1 MPSQANLKAAQ
12 AVVLS
17 RARHQKGL
25 SRDASKVSKQP
36 LSLRNAEA
44 RHHGSSRATI
54 QRIVKKLEAANSS
67 DLNDI
72 AFKTAGRPR
81 ILTDEEEEAIV
92 AFVMWMERSGLPAC
106 KGEVED
112 AANTLRLRRNPDAQ
126 PVSRMWYRRFRD
138 DHPELDKSIL
148 KSLDKSREAWE
159 VAGIDDV
166 KEWFK
171 RLAELITKLQI
182 GASEIWNADQAGVR
196 VGILR
201 ERVECLI
208 VRTKKKSPAQVLS
221 PADRET
227 CTVIGTGNAIGDT
240 IPPWLIF
247 KSFPTL
253 EWAYIDGDPN
263 MRFAQSESAFSNGD
277 ITLEWAMEFNRHSW
291 GKSAT
296 VQDRQLS
303 FEEYFGC
310 DEHLRKPLEHHISFD
325 EPPKER
331 TPAEKIWRLL
341 IIDGFTG
348 HGAFAFREYCIKFDI
363 LVAFLLPHSTHKLQP
378 MDVGV
383 FQWMKNAHQKK
394 LRQALRQGNLS
405 FNRRDF
411 AGAFME
417 IFNEGFTRAHIISG
431 FEKSGIFP
439 PTDQPA
445 VSYLLQ
451 KQLKSKQAVD
461 PAYASLLPPEGR
473 FSAASDTAKH
483 VGERYHD
490 ILSSPTRA
498 GLKNIRNIV
507 NEAML
512 LEDTIKRYADDRRSR
527 IEKQYNKRK
536 RGKKAK
542 PIGDYIHNVSL
553 QEIRDQQ
560 ESFIAETRAKEG
572 KSQLRTARSIA
583 IREIERFKSEWRDN
597 KEVIVNGVL
606 KKLQFKKWLQHTGK
620 DKDYLSMDTQ
630 RSKMTELLNEKTD
643 GFMIDTQLPQE
654 VRESIRN
661 ANFAGKPLNAVDWS
675 ALPGSDD
682 SVIFQLTHPLASE
695 ESDKEEEEEILPLLD
710 LSCLNDVEMPSS
722 PPCLPNHESPLSSPW
737 PGLSTPCPFQHRTQL
752 HDSLRD
758 LIREEIIVAESSYRA
773 TEDADIL

>member
-1 MPSQANLKAAQ
+1 MPSQANLNAAQ

-54 QRIVKKLEAANSS
+54 QRIVKKLEAANSA

-106 KGEVED
+106 KGEIEE

-171 RLAELITKLQI
+171 RLTEVITKLQI

-310 DEHLRKPLEHHISFD
+310 DEHLRKPLEPHISFD
-325 EPPKER
+325 VPPKER

-411 AGAFME
+411 AGAFM
-417 IFNEGFTRAHIISG
+417 
-431 FEKSGIFP
+431 
-439 PTDQPA
+439 
-445 VSYLLQ
+445 
-451 KQLKSKQAVD
+451 KQLKLKQAVD

-473 FSAASDTAKH
+473 FSAASDTARH

-498 GLKNIRNIV
+498 GLKHIRNIV

-583 IREIERFKSEWRDN
+583 IREIERLKSEWRDN

-682 SVIFQLTHPLASE
+682 SVIFQLTQPLASE
-695 ESDKEEEEEILPLLD
+695 ESDEEEREEGEEEEEEEILPLID

-722 PPCLPNHESPLSSPW
+722 PPCLPNHESPLSSPL
-737 PGLSTPCPFQHRTQL
+737 PGLSTPCPFQRHTQL

>member
-1 MPSQANLKAAQ
+1 MWARRAQASQPSKLDPAPARVAFLCLFANLKAAQ

-126 PVSRMWYRRFRD
+126 PVSRIWYRRFRD

-512 LEDTIKRYADDRRSR
+512 LEDTIKRYA
-527 IEKQYNKRK
+527 
-536 RGKKAK
+536 
-542 PIGDYIHNVSL
+542 V
-553 QEIRDQQ
+553 
-560 ESFIAETRAKEG
+560 
-572 KSQLRTARSIA
+572 
-583 IREIERFKSEWRDN
+583 
-597 KEVIVNGVL
+597 
-606 KKLQFKKWLQHTGK
+606 
-620 DKDYLSMDTQ
+620 
-630 RSKMTELLNEKTD
+630 
-643 GFMIDTQLPQE
+643 
-654 VRESIRN
+654 
-661 ANFAGKPLNAVDWS
+661 
-675 ALPGSDD
+675 
-682 SVIFQLTHPLASE
+682 
-695 ESDKEEEEEILPLLD
+695 
-710 LSCLNDVEMPSS
+710 
-722 PPCLPNHESPLSSPW
+722 
-737 PGLSTPCPFQHRTQL
+737 
-752 HDSLRD
+752 
-758 LIREEIIVAESSYRA
+758 
-773 TEDADIL
+773 

>member
-1 MPSQANLKAAQ
+1 MPSQENLKAAQ

-17 RARHQKGL
+17 RARYQKDL

-54 QRIVKKLEAANSS
+54 QR
-67 DLNDI
+67 
-72 AFKTAGRPR
+72 
-81 ILTDEEEEAIV
+81 
-92 AFVMWMERSGLPAC
+92 
-106 KGEVED
+106 
-112 AANTLRLRRNPDAQ
+112 
-126 PVSRMWYRRFRD
+126 
-138 DHPELDKSIL
+138 
-148 KSLDKSREAWE
+148 
-159 VAGIDDV
+159 
-166 KEWFK
+166 
-171 RLAELITKLQI
+171 
-182 GASEIWNADQAGVR
+182 
-196 VGILR
+196 
-201 ERVECLI
+201 
-208 VRTKKKSPAQVLS
+208 
-221 PADRET
+221 
-227 CTVIGTGNAIGDT
+227 
-240 IPPWLIF
+240 
-247 KSFPTL
+247 
-253 EWAYIDGDPN
+253 N

-277 ITLEWAMEFNRHSW
+277 ITVEWAMEFNQHSW

-296 VQDRQLS
+296 LQDRQLS

-310 DEHLRKPLEHHISFD
+310 VEHLRKPLEPHISFD
-325 EPPKER
+325 VPPKER

-341 IIDGFTG
+341 VIDGFTG
-348 HGAFAFREYCIKFDI
+348 HGAFTFREYCTKFDI
-363 LVAFLLPHSTHKLQP
+363 LIAFLLPHSTHKLQP

-383 FQWMKNAHQKK
+383 FH
-394 LRQALRQGNLS
+394 
-405 FNRRDF
+405 RDF
-411 AGAFME
+411 AGALME

-445 VSYLLQ
+445 VSYLLR

-473 FSAASDTAKH
+473 FSTASDAAKH

-498 GLKNIRNIV
+498 GLKHIRNIV

-542 PIGDYIHNVSL
+542 SVGDYLHNVSL
-553 QEIRDQQ
+553 QEICDQQ
-560 ESFIAETRAKEG
+560 ESFIAETRSKEG

-583 IREIERFKSEWRDN
+583 IREIERLKLEWRDN
-597 KEVIVNGVL
+597 KEVIVNGIL
-606 KKLQFKKWLQHTGK
+606 KKLQFMKWLQHTGK

-630 RSKMTELLNEKTD
+630 RSKMTELLNEKTN

-654 VRESIRN
+654 VRESISN
-661 ANFAGKPLNAVDWS
+661 ANFAEKPLNAVDWS

-682 SVIFQLTHPLASE
+682 SVIFQLTSITSSFKLPISPSTYIFGRLVMHGISKKLKIAPKTGPFRCLTNLCVSRFCAQPNLLGWLAWAPRAHMSQRIEPTSVHGIYKRSFVQWADKSPDTFRIHPTASIE
-695 ESDKEEEEEILPLLD
+695 
-710 LSCLNDVEMPSS
+710 
-722 PPCLPNHESPLSSPW
+722 
-737 PGLSTPCPFQHRTQL
+737 
-752 HDSLRD
+752 DSLFTVQ
-758 LIREEIIVAESSYRA
+758 LNGEY
-773 TEDADIL
+773 LFN

>member
-1 MPSQANLKAAQ
+1 MKKSMTMGGRPMALTIPEERALIEYLSNVENSAFAVTESVIRNYASYIRSIRIKGPKTKLSQAWVRGFKKRHPELQCNIPKTKEIQRASAETDIKRLDGWFDKYEAILKSYNIIQRNNWNFDESPLQIGWVSGNVRLFSIRKKHNTRAIAFQPGNKESLTSIDSINAAEIDEEVVLTHTETGFNNAQRGVQWLQHFNRHSFAKSSDFDGFTIKEWFGYPPEISLATWSQKYAYLASKKSRKNSPVTRLLVMDGFSAHEDIQFIWYCIMFDIVPFLLPSHTRWLMWARRAQASQPSKLDPAPARVAFLCLFANLKAAQ

-44 RHHGSSRATI
+44 RHHGITAP
-54 QRIVKKLEAANSS
+54 L
-67 DLNDI
+67 
-72 AFKTAGRPR
+72 TAGRPR

-126 PVSRMWYRRFRD
+126 P
-138 DHPELDKSIL
+138 
-148 KSLDKSREAWE
+148 
-159 VAGIDDV
+159 
-166 KEWFK
+166 
-171 RLAELITKLQI
+171 
-182 GASEIWNADQAGVR
+182 
-196 VGILR
+196 
-201 ERVECLI
+201 
-208 VRTKKKSPAQVLS
+208 VLS

-325 EPPKER
+325 MPPKER
-331 TPAEKIWRLL
+331 TPAEKTWPLL

-378 MDVGV
+378 MDVG
-383 FQWMKNAHQKK
+383 
-394 LRQALRQGNLS
+394 ALRQGNLS

-536 RGKKAK
+536 
-542 PIGDYIHNVSL
+542 
-553 QEIRDQQ
+553 
-560 ESFIAETRAKEG
+560 
-572 KSQLRTARSIA
+572 
-583 IREIERFKSEWRDN
+583 
-597 KEVIVNGVL
+597 
-606 KKLQFKKWLQHTGK
+606 
-620 DKDYLSMDTQ
+620 
-630 RSKMTELLNEKTD
+630 
-643 GFMIDTQLPQE
+643 
-654 VRESIRN
+654 
-661 ANFAGKPLNAVDWS
+661 
-675 ALPGSDD
+675 
-682 SVIFQLTHPLASE
+682 
-695 ESDKEEEEEILPLLD
+695 
-710 LSCLNDVEMPSS
+710 
-722 PPCLPNHESPLSSPW
+722 
-737 PGLSTPCPFQHRTQL
+737 
-752 HDSLRD
+752 
-758 LIREEIIVAESSYRA
+758 
-773 TEDADIL
+773 